1 MGVEATTAMSSQENK
16 STPSFD
22 VLSFRA
28 TSTLQ
33 TIPNRSSFIL
43 ETDPTIQGVPNWW
56 DITSTAGH
64 AMTPGEYDIVKLTMR
79 NDKTFVMT
87 DTF

>member
-1 MGVEATTAMSSQENK
+1 MSSQENK

-22 VLSFRA
+22 VPSLRA
-28 TSTLQ
+28 TSTSTLQ
-33 TIPNRSSFIL
+33 TSPNRSSFML
-43 ETDPTIQGVPNWW
+43 ETDPTIEGVPNWW

-64 AMTPGEYDIVKLTMR
+64 AMTPGEYNIVKLTMR